1 MFIDSPVIPGGQWAK
16 GAESTLT
23 YHSSHDC
30 KKISE
35 HLLVLEW
42 HACSYIDV
50 CASKFPSRSRIY
62 QEAVEFAEQK
72 LSTFVQLMI
81 NTVTQD
87 LVLLTSVCAII
98 TTKIVTMPLSLVDR
112 ESVLTGRI
120 AGSVHRQEVNGEG
133 ATFDEM
139 SPAARID

>member
-1 MFIDSPVIPGGQWAK
+1 MLD
-16 GAESTLT
+16 
-23 YHSSHDC
+23 
-30 KKISE
+30 
-35 HLLVLEW
+35 W
-42 HACSYIDV
+42 HACSWIDV

-87 LVLLTSVCAII
+87 LVLLTSVCAVI

-112 ESVLTGRI
+112 ESVLTSLI
-120 AGSVHRQEVNGEG
+120 AGSVHGQEVDCKG
-133 ATFDEM
+133 ATFDKM
-139 SPAARID
+139 SPAARIN